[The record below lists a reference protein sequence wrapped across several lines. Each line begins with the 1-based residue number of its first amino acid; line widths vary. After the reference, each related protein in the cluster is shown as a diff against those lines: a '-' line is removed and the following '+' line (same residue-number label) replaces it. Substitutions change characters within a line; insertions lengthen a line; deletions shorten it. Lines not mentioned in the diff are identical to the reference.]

1 MSKFLPELSKQ
12 IHSEV
17 IGEVI
22 EKNYVSIIPVW
33 IPLQLT
39 WINNVYRT
47 FHDYEKYMIVM
58 YLLMTTFETYT
69 KNFTKLN
76 YDEYFNQ
83 NEFEIEK
90 INVMEISKS
99 LNIAKETTRRK
110 INELE
115 KMGVIKKIN
124 KKIIIDRNTWPN
136 IKPEET
142 IKNVT
147 RFLSTLSKM
156 CVAERK
162 ISEPFSTEILTK
174 ICKEYF
180 TFVWILYYEVQ
191 FPMLLGY
198 KKIFGDL
205 ESFHVNGVCIINQ
218 ALHSKKNDNSEM
230 SKEFYLEKYMW
241 SDQKSETGV
250 NAMSISD
257 ITGIPRATVIRKLNK
272 LLKEKFLK
280 VDNKK
285 HYSSTG
291 HHAQKLLEVQKVT
304 LDNLSKFASRVY
316 NLCLMKND

>member
-17 IGEVI
+17 IREVI
-22 EKNYVSIIPVW
+22 DKNYASIIPVW
-33 IPLQLT
+33 APLQLT
-39 WINNVYRT
+39 WVNSVYRT
-47 FHDYEKYMIVM
+47 FYDYEKYMIVM
-58 YLLMTTFETYT
+58 YLLKTTFETYA
-69 KNFTKLN
+69 KNLTTLN

-83 NEFEIEK
+83 FEFEIEK

-136 IKPEET
+136 IKPADT
-142 IKNVT
+142 LKRIT
-147 RFLSTLSKM
+147 RFLSTLSKI
-156 CVAERK
+156 CVAEGK
-162 ISEPFSTEILTK
+162 ISEPFSNEILTK

-180 TFVWILYYEVQ
+180 SFVWILYYEMQ
-191 FPMLLGY
+191 FPLLLGN

-218 ALHSKKNDNSEM
+218 ALHSKKYDNSEV

-241 SDQKSETGV
+241 SDQRSDTGV

-285 HYSSTG
+285 HYSSSG

>member
-17 IGEVI
+17 IREVI
-22 EKNYVSIIPVW
+22 DKNYASIIPVW
-33 IPLQLT
+33 APLQLT
-39 WINNVYRT
+39 WVNSVYRT
-47 FHDYEKYMIVM
+47 FYDYEKYMIVM
-58 YLLMTTFETYT
+58 YLLKTTFETYA
-69 KNFTKLN
+69 KNLTTLN

-136 IKPEET
+136 IKPDDT
-142 IKNVT
+142 IERIT
-147 RFLSTLSKM
+147 RFLSTLSKI
-156 CVAERK
+156 CVAEGK
-162 ISEPFSTEILTK
+162 ISEPFSNEILTK

-241 SDQKSETGV
+241 GDQKSETGV

-285 HYSSTG
+285 HYSSSG
-291 HHAQKLLEVQKVT
+291 HHAQKLLDVQKVT

-316 NLCLMKND
+316 NLCLIKND

>member
-22 EKNYVSIIPVW
+22 EKNYASIIPVW

-162 ISEPFSTEILTK
+162 ISEPFSTEILVK

-291 HHAQKLLEVQKVT
+291 HHAQKLLDVQKVT

-316 NLCLMKND
+316 NLCLMKNV

>member
-17 IGEVI
+17 IREVI
-22 EKNYVSIIPVW
+22 EKNYASIIPVW
-33 IPLQLT
+33 APLQLT
-39 WINNVYRT
+39 WVNSVYRT

-58 YLLMTTFETYT
+58 YLLKTTFETYA
-69 KNFTKLN
+69 KNLTTLN

-136 IKPEET
+136 IKPADT
-142 IKNVT
+142 LKRIT
-147 RFLSTLSKM
+147 RFLSTLSKI
-156 CVAERK
+156 CVAEGK
-162 ISEPFSTEILTK
+162 ISEPFSNEILTK

-180 TFVWILYYEVQ
+180 SFVWILYYEMQ

-198 KKIFGDL
+198 KKVFGDL

-218 ALHSKKNDNSEM
+218 ALHSKKHDNSEM

-241 SDQKSETGV
+241 SDQRSETGV

-285 HYSSTG
+285 HYSSSG

-316 NLCLMKND
+316 NLCLIKND

>member
-17 IGEVI
+17 IREVI
-22 EKNYVSIIPVW
+22 DKNYASIIPVW
-33 IPLQLT
+33 APLQLT
-39 WINNVYRT
+39 WVNSVYRT
-47 FHDYEKYMIVM
+47 FYDYEKYMIVM
-58 YLLMTTFETYT
+58 YLLKSTFETYA
-69 KNFTKLN
+69 KNLTTLN

-83 NEFEIEK
+83 FEFEIEK

-136 IKPEET
+136 IKPDDT
-142 IKNVT
+142 IKRIT
-147 RFLSTLSKM
+147 RFLSTLSKI
-156 CVAERK
+156 CVTERK
-162 ISEPFSTEILTK
+162 ISEPFSDEILTK

-180 TFVWILYYEVQ
+180 SFVWILYYEMQ
-191 FPMLLGY
+191 FPLLLGN

-218 ALHSKKNDNSEM
+218 ALHSKKHDNSEM

-241 SDQKSETGV
+241 SDQGSETGV

-285 HYSSTG
+285 HYSSSG
-291 HHAQKLLEVQKVT
+291 HHAQKLLDVQKVT

-316 NLCLMKND
+316 NLCLIKND

>member
-17 IGEVI
+17 IREVI
-22 EKNYVSIIPVW
+22 DKNYASIIPVW
-33 IPLQLT
+33 APLQLT
-39 WINNVYRT
+39 WVNSVYRT

-58 YLLMTTFETYT
+58 YLLKTTFETYA
-69 KNFTKLN
+69 KNLTTLN

-83 NEFEIEK
+83 FEFEIEK
-90 INVMEISKS
+90 INVIEISKS

-136 IKPEET
+136 IKPDDT
-142 IKNVT
+142 IKRIT
-147 RFLSTLSKM
+147 RFLSTLSKI
-156 CVAERK
+156 CVTERK
-162 ISEPFSTEILTK
+162 ISEPFSNEILTK

-180 TFVWILYYEVQ
+180 SFVWILYYEMQ
-191 FPMLLGY
+191 FPMLLGN

-218 ALHSKKNDNSEM
+218 ALHSKKHDNSEM

-241 SDQKSETGV
+241 GDQKSETGV

-291 HHAQKLLEVQKVT
+291 HHAQKLLEVQKIT
-304 LDNLSKFASRVY
+304 LDHLSKFTARVY
-316 NLCLMKND
+316 NLCLTKND

>member
-1 MSKFLPELSKQ
+1 
-12 IHSEV
+12 
-17 IGEVI
+17 
-22 EKNYVSIIPVW
+22 
-33 IPLQLT
+33 
-39 WINNVYRT
+39 
-47 FHDYEKYMIVM
+47 
-58 YLLMTTFETYT
+58 MTTFETYA
-69 KNFTKLN
+69 KNLTTLN

-83 NEFEIEK
+83 FEFEIEK
-90 INVMEISKS
+90 INVIEISKS

-136 IKPEET
+136 IKPDDT
-142 IKNVT
+142 IERIT
-147 RFLSTLSKM
+147 RFLSTLSKV
-156 CVAERK
+156 CVAEKK
-162 ISEPFSTEILTK
+162 ISEPFSNEILTK

-180 TFVWILYYEVQ
+180 SFVWILYYEMQ
-191 FPMLLGY
+191 FPMLLGN
-198 KKIFGDL
+198 KKVFGDL

-218 ALHSKKNDNSEM
+218 ALHSKKHDNSEM

-241 SDQKSETGV
+241 GDQRSETGV

-291 HHAQKLLEVQKVT
+291 HHAQKLLEVQKIT
-304 LDNLSKFASRVY
+304 LDHLSKFTARVY
-316 NLCLMKND
+316 NLCLTKND

>member
-17 IGEVI
+17 IREVI
-22 EKNYVSIIPVW
+22 EKNYASIIPVW
-33 IPLQLT
+33 APLQLT
-39 WINNVYRT
+39 WVNSVYRT
-47 FHDYEKYMIVM
+47 FYDYEKYMIVM
-58 YLLMTTFETYT
+58 YLLKTTFETYA
-69 KNFTKLN
+69 KNLTTLN

-136 IKPEET
+136 IKPADT
-142 IKNVT
+142 LKRIT
-147 RFLSTLSKM
+147 RFLSTLSKI
-156 CVAERK
+156 CVAEGK
-162 ISEPFSTEILTK
+162 ISEPFSNEILTK

-180 TFVWILYYEVQ
+180 SFVWILYYEMQ

-198 KKIFGDL
+198 KKVFGDL

-218 ALHSKKNDNSEM
+218 ALHSKKHDNSEM

-241 SDQKSETGV
+241 GDQRSETGV

-291 HHAQKLLEVQKVT
+291 HHAQKLLEVQKIT

-316 NLCLMKND
+316 NLCLTKKD

>member
-17 IGEVI
+17 IREVI
-22 EKNYVSIIPVW
+22 EKNYTSILPVW
-33 IPLQLT
+33 APLQLT
-39 WINNVYRT
+39 WVNSVYRT

-58 YLLMTTFETYT
+58 YLLKTTFETYA
-69 KNFTKLN
+69 KNLTTLN
-76 YDEYFNQ
+76 FDEYFNQ
-83 NEFEIEK
+83 FEFEIEK

-136 IKPEET
+136 IKPEDT
-142 IKNVT
+142 IKRIT
-147 RFLSTLSKM
+147 RFLSTLSKI
-156 CVAERK
+156 CVAERSV
-162 ISEPFSTEILTK
+162 SEPFSNEILTK

-180 TFVWILYYEVQ
+180 SFVWILYYEMQ
-191 FPMLLGY
+191 FPLLLGN

-230 SKEFYLEKYMW
+230 SKEFYLEKYFFADKKDF
-241 SDQKSETGV
+241 SGI

-291 HHAQKLLEVQKVT
+291 HHAQKLLEVQKIT
-304 LDNLSKFASRVY
+304 LDNLSKFASRIY
-316 NLCLMKND
+316 NLSLMKDI

>member
-90 INVMEISKS
+90 INVIEISKS